1 MLSCSAIML
10 VTSAF
15 DVFTADLTQQEQDF
29 ISEVAIDKA
38 MKNLRKVLPGNPGKY
53 LINNH
58 F

>member
-1 MLSCSAIML
+1 ML

-38 MKNLRKVLPGNPGKY
+38 MENLRKVLPGNSGRY